1 MQVLLAVIAAVHEL
15 EYPVAA
21 GLHWQVQL
29 MRALF
34 ALGHC
39 FEELLGRVLR
49 VARHKADEEV
59 TRNIVHHTQEICK
72 IHPAAEILAVG
83 IDVLTEQ
90 RNVLVA
96 LLDELARLF

>member
-21 GLHWQVQL
+21 GLHGQVQL
-29 MRALF
+29 MRTLF

-39 FEELLGRVLR
+39 PEELLGRVLR

-59 TRNIVHHTQEICK
+59 PRNVVHHAQEIGE
-72 IHPAAEILAVG
+72 IHSAAEILAVG
-83 IDVLTEQ
+83 VDVLTEQ

-96 LLDELARLF
+96 LLDELACLF